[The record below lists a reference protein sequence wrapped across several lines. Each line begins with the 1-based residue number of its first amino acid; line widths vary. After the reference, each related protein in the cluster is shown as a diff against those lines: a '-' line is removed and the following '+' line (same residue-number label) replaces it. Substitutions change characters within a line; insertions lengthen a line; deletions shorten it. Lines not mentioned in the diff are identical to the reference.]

1 MNNETNTVDKP
12 KSRVSIVGIVISI
25 LSIATALNMLINPG
39 PFGSQLPAVLS
50 QFAAGAFLFV
60 WSMMP
65 ARRLAWGFGAWFG
78 GAVIGAA
85 IGAILA
91 FL

>member
-1 MNNETNTVDKP
+1 MPGARSWRPQRHRRLT
-12 KSRVSIVGIVISI
+12 GLAWIVISI

-50 QFAAGAFLFV
+50 QFAAGATLFV

-65 ARRLAWGFGAWFG
+65 ARGLAWGFGAWFG
-78 GAVIGAA
+78 GKAGTPARQ
-85 IGAILA
+85 L
-91 FL
+91 LQL